1 MARDAAPTRD
11 ALITA
16 AEQLFAAHGVG
27 RVSLRE
33 INRSSGARNAVALQY
48 HFKDRQGM
56 VRAVLSKHSPGVE
69 HHRHQLLDSYEAES
83 TPSLRQLS
91 AALVLPAAAK
101 LSDRNGGPEYLQISA
116 ELLNRPTLQFEAT
129 RRSGAANSIDRWR
142 DLVQPYLEK
151 DAALL
156 HRRFT
161 AIRFSAVEL
170 GRRAQSGPHGDNRL
184 FSSQLVDLVTALL
197 LAPVSPQ
204 TGELAQER
212 ARRRSNARS
221 VV

>member
-1 MARDAAPTRD
+1 VARDAAPTRE

-16 AEQLFAAHGVG
+16 AEQLFAAHGVA

-33 INRSSGARNAVALQY
+33 INRLSGARNAVALQY

-56 VRAVLSKHSPGVE
+56 VRAVLSKHSAGVE
-69 HHRHQLLDSYEAES
+69 HHRHQLLDAYEAGKRRS
-83 TPSLRQLS
+83 VRQLS

-101 LSDRNGGPEYLQISA
+101 LADPDGGPQYLQINA
-116 ELLNRPTLQFEAT
+116 ELLNQPNAHFET
-129 RRSGAANSIDRWR
+129 VPRRGASSSIDRWR
-142 DLVQPYLEK
+142 SLVQPYLK
-151 DAALL
+151 RDATLL

-170 GRRAQSGPHGDNRL
+170 GRRAQTAPHRDDRL

-197 LAPVSPQ
+197 LAPVSAQ
-204 TGELAQER
+204 TAALAIER
-212 ARRRSNARS
+212 DRHRPEAD
-221 VV
+221 